1 MKYYS
6 FLLLSFLLLP
16 SIVSCTP
23 IVPPAEDSYQP
34 AAVGSYAYGAD
45 CSWITEEEADGVLF
59 YDSVGNPQEGMRLMR
74 DYGMLRTSVLWT
86 SQVFPRTATISIV
99 QSGTKQHIPFICC
112 RIGTG
117 SRATRCP

>member
-1 MKYYS
+1 MKNYS
-6 FLLLSFLLLP
+6 LFLAFAIP
-16 SIVSCTP
+16 FFVSCTP
-23 IVPPAEDSYQP
+23 VLDEDPYQP